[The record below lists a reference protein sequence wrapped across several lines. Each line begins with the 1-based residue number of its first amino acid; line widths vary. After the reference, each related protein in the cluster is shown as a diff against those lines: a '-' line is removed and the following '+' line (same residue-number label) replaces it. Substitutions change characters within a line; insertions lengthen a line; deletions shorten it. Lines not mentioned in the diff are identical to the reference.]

1 MWEQGTA
8 CLLSLRN
15 KEQGTGVSLGNG
27 CLRSWATLMDVMGDW
42 ERRREMIVPRSRQA
56 PSGCRV
62 ENRLW
67 GRGRRMGDQGRG
79 YWNSP
84 GECSWTRVVAVEVGE
99 VVGILD
105 AFFKKG

>member
-1 MWEQGTA
+1 
-8 CLLSLRN
+8 
-15 KEQGTGVSLGNG
+15 
-27 CLRSWATLMDVMGDW
+27 
-42 ERRREMIVPRSRQA
+42 
-56 PSGCRV
+56 
-62 ENRLW
+62 
-67 GRGRRMGDQGRG
+67 MGDQGRG